1 MDVLHLMFRLMIRLV
16 VVLLTGGFLLAKW
29 TLRGLA
35 WGVGRALSR
44 PSISHGSAQFAKLR
58 HLIWG
63 RAWGG
68 RHGVIVG
75 KKAGRFIRFRK
86 DGATLLYAPMGSGKG
101 VGVVIPN
108 LLDARGAVCVTDPK
122 GENFAVT
129 ARYRSTLGPVIR
141 LDAIHPDESD
151 RFNPL
156 ISMVRRGTL
165 HEADDV
171 GAIAELLVTPE
182 SAESHWDTS
191 AKHLLSAVIRHV
203 LHSYPEDLQTFSMVR
218 ELIAAD
224 GERLKQLFQT
234 MAASPV
240 ASVAEEARAALAG
253 LDIPETKSV
262 IRNTAKAMA
271 FWSKDRVG
279 GHLTSG
285 SDFSFLDLH
294 RGTVS
299 IYIMVADDALDV
311 YRPFLRVMMGCA
323 LIALMRGKDLPR
335 PQHKPMLILDECA
348 ALGRLEVL
356 EKAMGLLRE
365 YAHTLLIWQDLG
377 QLRALYGE
385 RARSFLANAG
395 CQVTFGVSDLSTAK
409 DLADT
414 IGHTTVLSR
423 SGGQSHSNTD
433 ILRAN
438 MQQGFSESGRYLR
451 DAAEIRRL
459 PENCCLIFMQ
469 RQVRWPILAKK
480 VHYYKEWR
488 WRGLWDRWRAQ
499 YDAAGAPP
507 PLLLPPPR
515 PRSAA

>member
-1 MDVLHLMFRLMIRLV
+1 MDVFHLLFRFLIRLV
-16 VVLLTGGFLLAKW
+16 IVLLTGGFLLVKW
-29 TLRGLA
+29 TFRGLG
-35 WGVGRALSR
+35 WGIGRAFAR
-44 PSISHGSAQFAKLR
+44 PADSHGSARFAKLR

-68 RHGVIVG
+68 HHGVIVG
-75 KKAGRFIRFRK
+75 KSWGRFIRFKK

-122 GENFAVT
+122 GENFAIT
-129 ARYRSTLGPVIR
+129 ARFRSALGPVIR
-141 LDAIHPDESD
+141 LDAIHPAESD
-151 RFNPL
+151 RFNPF
-156 ISMVRRGTL
+156 SMVRRGTL

-182 SAESHWDTS
+182 SADSHWDTS
-191 AKHLLSAVIRHV
+191 AKQLLSALIRHV
-203 LHSYPEDLQTFSMVR
+203 LHSYPEELQTLSMVR

-224 GERLKQLFQT
+224 SERLKQLFQT
-234 MAASPV
+234 MAASPI

-271 FWSKDRVG
+271 FWSKDRIG

-285 SDFSFLDLH
+285 SDFDFMDMY
-294 RGTVS
+294 RGTIS
-299 IYIMVADDALDV
+299 IFVMVPDDALDV
-311 YRPFLRVMMGCA
+311 YRPFMRLMMGCA
-323 LIALMRGKDLPR
+323 LTALMRGKNLPR
-335 PQHKPMLILDECA
+335 PRHKPMLILDECA

-377 QLRALYGE
+377 QLRAIYGE
-385 RARSFLANAG
+385 RARSFLANSG
-395 CQVTFGVSDLSTAK
+395 CQVTFGVSDLHTAK

-423 SGGQSHSNTD
+423 SGGQSQTNTD
-433 ILRAN
+433 LLRAN

-459 PENCCLIFMQ
+459 PESRCLIFMQ

-480 VHYYKEWR
+480 VRYYKEWR
-488 WRGLWDRWRAQ
+488 WRGRWDRWRAKPLPVLSPTNHQ
-499 YDAAGAPP
+499 EAA
-507 PLLLPPPR
+507 
-515 PRSAA
+515 